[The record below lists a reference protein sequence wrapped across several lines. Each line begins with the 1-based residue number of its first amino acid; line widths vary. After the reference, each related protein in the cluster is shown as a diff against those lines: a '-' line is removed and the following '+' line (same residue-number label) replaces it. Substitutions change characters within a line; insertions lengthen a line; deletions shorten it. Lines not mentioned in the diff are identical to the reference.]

1 MLFQQAEHFCNS
13 VGILQQYST
22 PSKFPGFDRVGTPQ
36 PHQPQE
42 GTFMYNLFH

>member
-1 MLFQQAEHFCNS
+1 MLYQQAEHFCNS